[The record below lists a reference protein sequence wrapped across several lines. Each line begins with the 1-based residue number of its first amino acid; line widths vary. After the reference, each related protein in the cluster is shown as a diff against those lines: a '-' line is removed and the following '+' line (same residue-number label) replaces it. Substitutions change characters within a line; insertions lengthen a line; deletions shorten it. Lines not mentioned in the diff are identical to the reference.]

1 MAKINLPFHETQH
14 IQKMLQQQGSIK
26 YIFDE
31 FTRNVSL
38 YMSKWTDTG
47 TKNIWSRNASI
58 EKAIE
63 KEIATLHDKLLLNIE
78 NYSID
83 AWNRSNLK
91 NDELISAFIKDL
103 PVNKIVKDGLFARN
117 QEVLKTFLKRKV
129 DDLTLSDRVWKL
141 TGTAKENIEY
151 YLQSGLSTGRPA
163 VKISQDV
170 RQLLKEPD
178 RRFRRIRNAEGKLIM
193 SQPMAD
199 YHPGQGVYRSS
210 FKNARRLAVTNT
222 NEMYRISDFDRWQSI
237 DFILGIDVKRSASKR
252 DDCPICDAMEGR
264 YPKDFLFKFWHPQCI
279 CYATPVLM
287 DEDNF
292 IDALVEDDFS
302 GVKYVEDLQ
311 SGPKNYM
318 FEMLKKKN
326 ISIDSYLFKDNQK
339 YFKK

>member
-1 MAKINLPFHETQH
+1 MSDLSFHELQH

-26 YIFDE
+26 YIFDD
-31 FTRNVSL
+31 FTRAIGMH
-38 YMSKWTDTG
+38 MSKWTDTG
-47 TKNIWSRNASI
+47 TKNIWIKNAAV

-63 KEIATLHDKLLLNIE
+63 KEISLLHDKLVLNIE
-78 NYSID
+78 NYTSN

-91 NDELISAFIKDL
+91 SDELVSAFIKNL
-103 PVNKIVKDGLFARN
+103 PINKVVKDGLFARN
-117 QEVLKTFLKRKV
+117 EEVLKTFLKRKV
-129 DDLTLSDRVWKL
+129 DNLTLSDRVWKL

-222 NEMYRISDFDRWQSI
+222 NEMYRISDYDRWQNI

-252 DDCPICDAMEGR
+252 DDCPVCDSMEGR
-264 YPKDFLFKFWHPQCI
+264 YPKDFLFKGWHPQCI
-279 CYATPVLM
+279 CYATPLLM

-302 GVKYVEDLQ
+302 DVKYIEDLQ
-311 SGPKNYM
+311 SGPRNYLNQQ
-318 FEMLKKKN
+318 FEKGNL
-326 ISIDSYLFKDNQK
+326 SPDSYLLKEN
-339 YFKK
+339 KKFFTK